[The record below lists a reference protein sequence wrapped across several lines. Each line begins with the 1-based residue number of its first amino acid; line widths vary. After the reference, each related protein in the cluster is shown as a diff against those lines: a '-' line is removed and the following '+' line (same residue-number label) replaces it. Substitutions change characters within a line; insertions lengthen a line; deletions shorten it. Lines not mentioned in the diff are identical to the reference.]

1 MLPVNYFTQLEER
14 LRALT
19 AEGASVDVIRL
30 DMGSPDLPP
39 PPHVVERLSEAARW
53 PSAHGYQPHRATS
66 ALHWAWVDFYRR
78 TFGVSLDA
86 EEHVLPLLGSKE
98 GIFHLMQALLRPGDV
113 ALVPDPGYMTYTR
126 GALAAGAETYPFP
139 LLRERNYLPDL
150 NAIPAEALARARIL
164 WLNYPHN
171 PSGAAASRE
180 FLSEAVAFAR
190 RHHLLLC
197 YDAPYALITYDG
209 LPPLSV
215 LSVPG
220 ALEVAVEFN
229 SLSKSHNMAGWRVG
243 VALGQPQALQALL
256 RYKTNA
262 DSGHFL
268 PILEAAVA
276 ALNDTPA
283 EWIRVRN
290 EVYRQRRDAV
300 VSALQEMGW
309 EVFPP
314 QGAIY
319 VWARPPA
326 SRPALDALTVL
337 ERTHVSLTPGSV
349 FGQNAESFLRFSL
362 TAPQERLEQAMQ
374 RLKLARTID
383 LEAA

>member
-39 PPHVVERLSEAARW
+39 PPHVVERLSEAARQ
-53 PSAHGYQPHRATS
+53 PSAHGYQPHRAIP
-66 ALHWAWVDFYRR
+66 ALRRAWADFYRR
-78 TFGVSLDA
+78 TFGVALDSEA
-86 EEHVLPLLGSKE
+86 HVLPLLGSKE

-113 ALVPDPGYMTYTR
+113 ALVPEPGYMTYTR
-126 GALAAGAETYPFP
+126 GALAAGAEARAFP

-150 NAIPAEALARARIL
+150 HAIPSEVLARARIL

-190 RHHLLLC
+190 RHRLLLC
-197 YDAPYALITYDG
+197 YDAPYALINYDG
-209 LPPLSV
+209 LPPLSA

-243 VALGQPQALQALL
+243 AALGQPQALQALL

-276 ALNDTPA
+276 ALDDTPA

-300 VSALQEMGW
+300 VSALRETGW

-326 SRPALDALTVL
+326 SRLDLDALTLL
-337 ERTHVSLTPGSV
+337 ERAHVSLTPGSV
-349 FGQNAESFLRFSL
+349 FGKNAESFLRFSL
-362 TAPQERLEQAMQ
+362 TAPQGRLEQAMQ
-374 RLKLARTID
+374 RLKRVS
-383 LEAA
+383 